1 MGGSDENKNP
11 AVTKQLNSQG
21 GLRMGGVR
29 FPQQKINNNRRA
41 LSNINQN
48 ILGAK
53 NCPYVVNKRGVSE
66 KVSGQLRSNQQ
77 SFFPKEEN
85 EEPKP
90 TTLNPQ
96 GTGDCA
102 ATGMEECE
110 LASDEPIPMFVKH
123 TEAMMDEID
132 QLVEVEMEDVE
143 EDHVL
148 DIDSSDVKDPLAVVE
163 YIESIHAHYRGTEVK
178 LTIIIRMILLLGGTQ
193 TMYQRKLLRHTILL
207 LKTRP
212 SNRAFHGFRL
222 LLEVII
228 MIVHMQ
234 DSGRVSPNY
243 MMRQFDINEKMRA
256 ILIHWLIEV
265 HYKFKL
271 MEETLFL
278 TVNLIDRF
286 LECETVVRK
295 KLQLVGVTA
304 LLLACKYEEI
314 SVPLVDDLIFISDQS
329 YTRKEILQMEK
340 EMVNALQFNMSVP
353 TPYVFMRRFLKAAQA
368 DNKLEALSFFIVE
381 LALVEYEMLKFP
393 PSMLAAAAIF
403 TAQCSLHRSKQ
414 WTKATEWHT
423 TYTEDQLM
431 DCSRLMVTY
440 HQKVGK
446 LNGVYKK
453 YSSRKFGCATNF
465 EPAQFLLNLSV

>member
-1 MGGSDENKNP
+1 MDGSDENKNP
-11 AVTKQLNSQG
+11 VVTKQLNSQG

-29 FPQQKINNNRRA
+29 FPQHKINNNRRA

-53 NCPYVVNKRGVSE
+53 NCPYVVNKRGFSE

-90 TTLNPQ
+90 TTLNPK

-110 LASDEPIPMFVKH
+110 LASDELIPMFVKH

-163 YIESIHAHYRGTEVK
+163 YIESIHAHYRGTE
-178 LTIIIRMILLLGGTQ
+178 
-193 TMYQRKLLRHTILL
+193 
-207 LKTRP
+207 
-212 SNRAFHGFRL
+212 
-222 LLEVII
+222 
-228 MIVHMQ
+228 

-368 DNKLEALSFFIVE
+368 DNKLEALSFFIIE

-440 HQKVGK
+440 HQKAGT

-453 YSSRKFGCATNF
+453 YSSRKFGCVTNF